1 MGVLAEGVFEQEL
14 IGTSSTRRE
23 LTALV
28 RAVRHENLASV
39 VAGKVVRVNMDSAAG
54 VAKLMKGGG
63 PKVELCRLVKEWF
76 FTCRRLELRRCTGGC
91 HGRPRN

>member
-1 MGVLAEGVFEQEL
+1 MRDEGAPFMNAEFEIDLWTDAGETGWGAQSMGVLAKGVFDQEL

-54 VAKLMKGGG
+54 V
-63 PKVELCRLVKEWF
+63 P
-76 FTCRRLELRRCTGGC
+76 
-91 HGRPRN
+91 